1 MSTFESLELNGAVL
15 RGIERAG
22 YSEPTPIQAKL
33 IPQVMA
39 GRDAIGLSQTGSG
52 KTGAFILPILHQ
64 IAEEEQSAGPGHCR
78 GLVVA
83 PTRELAMQIVDNARA
98 LSRFSKAN
106 IALLIGGTGYGPQIN
121 AMKRGA
127 DLVIATPGRLIDHL
141 ESGYLSLHR
150 THVIVLDEADQMMDM
165 GFLPSM
171 RKIMQAMPEKRQT
184 LLLTATMPKPI
195 RKLASDFLR
204 KPVEIETSPQSKPV
218 ERIEQH
224 VFAIKS
230 RDRRRALLA
239 LVEQYGINRGIVFTR
254 TKRTA
259 DSLEKLLRQAGI
271 KAFALH
277 GDKSKGERNR
287 ALTAFKKAEVPLL
300 VATDIAARGIDVDS
314 VGHVINY
321 EMPHV
326 PESYVHRVGRTARAG
341 KEGVA
346 LSLCAPAEQPLLKD
360 IQRLTGL
367 KLSMEQL
374 RLDGAELPDKD
385 APPVAVEPEGGARAP
400 KKANRKRDRAGAP
413 AQGAADR
420 RQDRARPPKKSAWNP
435 IRARVEDPGSG
446 DATAPDSSKPLKKK
460 KKSGTRKPKVGNHRK
475 GQPRPAGSGEA
486 KAGRTQARKPARNG
500 SSGNPSGG
508 KMRQEARAKRDSQ
521 GRAKGPGEAAA

>member
-1 MSTFESLELNGAVL
+1 MNEAVL

-22 YSEPTPIQAKL
+22 YSAPTPIQAEL
-33 IPQVMA
+33 IPHVLA
-39 GRDAIGLSQTGSG
+39 GRDCIGLSQTGSG
-52 KTGAFILPILHQ
+52 KTGAFVLPILHT
-64 IAEEEQSAGPGHCR
+64 IAEEEQHAGPGHCR

-83 PTRELAMQIVDNARA
+83 PTRELAMQIVDNART
-98 LSRFSKAN
+98 LSKFSNTK

-121 AMKRGA
+121 AIKRGA

-150 THVIVLDEADQMMDM
+150 TQIIVLDEADQMMDM
-165 GFLPSM
+165 GFLPAM

-195 RKLASDFLR
+195 HKLASDFLH
-204 KPVEIETSPQSKPV
+204 KPVEVETSPQSKPV

-224 VFAIKS
+224 VFSIKA

-239 LVEQYGINRGIVFTR
+239 LIDQYGVNRGIVFTR

-287 ALTAFKKAEVPLL
+287 ALTAFKKADVPVL
-300 VATDIAARGIDVDS
+300 VATDIAARGIDVAS

-360 IQRLTGL
+360 IQRLIGV

-374 RLDGAELPDKD
+374 RLDGAELPDSD
-385 APPVAVEPEGGARAP
+385 AAPVMIDPEPQPSAGQRD
-400 KKANRKRDRAGAP
+400 KKKRGRAGAP
-413 AQGAADR
+413 SNRASDQ
-420 RQDRARPPKKSAWNP
+420 RQNGPRPLKKSGWNP
-435 IRARVEDPGSG
+435 IRVRVEEPSADQAEQSN
-446 DATAPDSSKPLKKK
+446 SSKPLKKK

-475 GQPRPAGSGEA
+475 GQPRSAGSAAANPGA
-486 KAGRTQARKPARNG
+486 APGRKPARKG
-500 SSGNPSGG
+500 SSGQAQGG
-508 KMRQEARAKRDSQ
+508 KKRQEARDKRDSR